1 MSTVP
6 LGFNIDAP
14 RWDQSTFVGRL
25 KHFLN
30 ITDPRTVLVPEE
42 ELDRAKALVEG
53 CRAGLV
59 PPGSSQEQ
67 LLYAKKLY
75 DSAFHPD
82 SGEKMNLIGR
92 MSFQVPG
99 GMAITGFMLQF
110 YRTVPAVVFW
120 QWVNQS
126 FNAFVNYTNR
136 NAASPISLRQIGV
149 AYVTATGAA
158 LATAVGLNLYTK
170 RAPPLLARWV
180 PFAAVAAANCI
191 NIPMMRQQEII
202 NGITVTDGD
211 NNELGRSRRAAVKGI
226 TQVVVSR
233 ITMAAPGMSECKAG
247 GCGTGPWTPLGPTT
261 LPSPASVSP
270 MKKREGGTAS
280 QVSFGLIPQME
291 LISLSC
297 HSSRSPSSPQASS
310 SQPTACGG
318 HGVLSWQLGP
328 TRTHLMLSGPSPSL
342 SSPASPHLMR
352 PLTCR
357 RPSRRDWEHEEH
369 GPCCLGD
376 GSVWVNILAVSKH
389 PVALS
394 TTSCCHGLQVDSAAG
409 RALQAGLQEEPDLF
423 SLYLVIL
430 PIIMERLEK
439 FTFMQRIR
447 VLHGPL
453 QVLLC
458 GGFLLFMVPAA
469 CALFP
474 QRWYLSHSF
483 PLLHET
489 SGDFPLP

>member
-1 MSTVP
+1 MATAP

-30 ITDPRTVLVPEE
+30 ITDPRTVLVPEK

-99 GMAITGFMLQF
+99 GMALTGCMLQF

-126 FNAFVNYTNR
+126 FNAIVNYTNR

-149 AYVTATGAA
+149 AYITATGTA

-180 PFAAVAAANCI
+180 PFAAVAAANCV

-202 NGITVTDGD
+202 NGVTVTDGD
-211 NNELGRSRRAAVKGI
+211 NNELGCSRRAAVKGI
-226 TQVVVSR
+226 AQVVVSR
-233 ITMAAPGMSECKAG
+233 ITMAAPGMSECRAG
-247 GCGTGPWTPLGPTT
+247 GWGARPGAPLEPTT
-261 LPSPASVSP
+261 SATPGSVSP
-270 MKKREGGTAS
+270 RKKRESGSAS
-280 QVSFGLIPQME
+280 QVVFGLISLME
-291 LISLSC
+291 LVSPSC
-297 HSSRSPSSPQASS
+297 HSHQSSLSPQPSS
-310 SQPTACGG
+310 SQPTAHGG
-318 HGVLSWQLGP
+318 YRVLPQQLGSIRMP
-328 TRTHLMLSGPSPSL
+328 LLLSGPSPHNLTSL
-342 SSPASPHLMR
+342 TPTR
-352 PLTCR
+352 PLPCHK
-357 RPSRRDWEHEEH
+357 PGRRDQSIRSKDHAAWMGQHAH
-369 GPCCLGD
+369 GP
-376 GSVWVNILAVSKH
+376 
-389 PVALS
+389 
-394 TTSCCHGLQVDSAAG
+394 
-409 RALQAGLQEEPDLF
+409 
-423 SLYLVIL
+423 
-430 PIIMERLEK
+430 
-439 FTFMQRIR
+439 
-447 VLHGPL
+447 
-453 QVLLC
+453 
-458 GGFLLFMVPAA
+458 
-469 CALFP
+469 
-474 QRWYLSHSF
+474 
-483 PLLHET
+483 
-489 SGDFPLP
+489 

>member
-1 MSTVP
+1 MATVS
-6 LGFNIDAP
+6 LSFNIDSP

-42 ELDRAKALVEG
+42 ELDQAKALVES

-82 SGEKMNLIGR
+82 SGEKMNFIGR

-99 GMAITGFMLQF
+99 GMAITGCMLQF

-136 NAASPISLRQIGV
+136 NAASPISLR
-149 AYVTATGAA
+149 
-158 LATAVGLNLYTK
+158 
-170 RAPPLLARWV
+170 
-180 PFAAVAAANCI
+180 
-191 NIPMMRQQEII
+191 EII
-202 NGITVTDGD
+202 NGITVTDEN

-226 TQVVVSR
+226 AQVVLSR
-233 ITMAAPGMSECKAG
+233 ITMAAPGM
-247 GCGTGPWTPLGPTT
+247 
-261 LPSPASVSP
+261 
-270 MKKREGGTAS
+270 
-280 QVSFGLIPQME
+280 I
-291 LISLSC
+291 
-297 HSSRSPSSPQASS
+297 
-310 SQPTACGG
+310 
-318 HGVLSWQLGP
+318 
-328 TRTHLMLSGPSPSL
+328 
-342 SSPASPHLMR
+342 
-352 PLTCR
+352 
-357 RPSRRDWEHEEH
+357 
-369 GPCCLGD
+369 
-376 GSVWVNILAVSKH
+376 
-389 PVALS
+389 
-394 TTSCCHGLQVDSAAG
+394 
-409 RALQAGLQEEPDLF
+409 
-423 SLYLVIL
+423 IL
-430 PIIMERLEK
+430 PVIMERLEK

-447 VLHGPL
+447 VLHAPL

-474 QRWYLSHSF
+474 QRCSLALADLEVELRDSIMAKH
-483 PLLHET
+483 
-489 SGDFPLP
+489 GDKVPYVYFNKGL

>member
-1 MSTVP
+1 THAEMATVP
-6 LGFNIDAP
+6 LGFNIDAS

-99 GMAITGFMLQF
+99 GMALTGFMLQF

-126 FNAFVNYTNR
+126 FNAIVNYTNR

-149 AYVTATGAA
+149 AYVTATGTA

-180 PFAAVAAANCI
+180 PFAAVAAANCV
-191 NIPMMRQQEII
+191 NIPMMRQ
-202 NGITVTDGD
+202 
-211 NNELGRSRRAAVKGI
+211 
-226 TQVVVSR
+226 
-233 ITMAAPGMSECKAG
+233 
-247 GCGTGPWTPLGPTT
+247 
-261 LPSPASVSP
+261 
-270 MKKREGGTAS
+270 
-280 QVSFGLIPQME
+280 
-291 LISLSC
+291 
-297 HSSRSPSSPQASS
+297 H
-310 SQPTACGG
+310 
-318 HGVLSWQLGP
+318 
-328 TRTHLMLSGPSPSL
+328 
-342 SSPASPHLMR
+342 
-352 PLTCR
+352 
-357 RPSRRDWEHEEH
+357 
-369 GPCCLGD
+369 
-376 GSVWVNILAVSKH
+376 KH
-389 PVALS
+389 PVAPS
-394 TTSCCHGLQVDSAAG
+394 TTSHCHGLWEDGPARA
-409 RALQAGLQEEPDLF
+409 ALQAGLWGGPDLF
-423 SLYLVIL
+423 SLHLVIL

-453 QVLLC
+453 QMLLC

-474 QRWYLSHSF
+474 QRCSLA
-483 PLLHET
+483 LADLELELHD
-489 SGDFPLP
+489 SILAKHGDKVPYVYFNKGL

>member
-1 MSTVP
+1 MATVP

-99 GMAITGFMLQF
+99 GMAITGCMLQF

-136 NAASPISLRQIGV
+136 NAAASISLRQIGV

-226 TQVVVSR
+226 AQVVVSR
-233 ITMAAPGMSECKAG
+233 ITMAAPGMSRAG
-247 GCGTGPWTPLGPTT
+247 GIGSMRSTDHAAWVMNVCGL
-261 LPSPASVSP
+261 
-270 MKKREGGTAS
+270 R
-280 QVSFGLIPQME
+280 
-291 LISLSC
+291 SL
-297 HSSRSPSSPQASS
+297 
-310 SQPTACGG
+310 
-318 HGVLSWQLGP
+318 L
-328 TRTHLMLSGPSPSL
+328 
-342 SSPASPHLMR
+342 
-352 PLTCR
+352 
-357 RPSRRDWEHEEH
+357 
-369 GPCCLGD
+369 
-376 GSVWVNILAVSKH
+376 
-389 PVALS
+389 
-394 TTSCCHGLQVDSAAG
+394 
-409 RALQAGLQEEPDLF
+409 
-423 SLYLVIL
+423 
-430 PIIMERLEK
+430 
-439 FTFMQRIR
+439 
-447 VLHGPL
+447 
-453 QVLLC
+453 
-458 GGFLLFMVPAA
+458 
-469 CALFP
+469 
-474 QRWYLSHSF
+474 
-483 PLLHET
+483 
-489 SGDFPLP
+489 

>member
-1 MSTVP
+1 MATVL

-25 KHFLN
+25 KHFFN

-99 GMAITGFMLQF
+99 GMALTGCMLQF

-120 QWVNQS
+120 QWMNQS
-126 FNAFVNYTNR
+126 FNAIVNYTNR

-149 AYVTATGAA
+149 AYITATSAA

-180 PFAAVAAANCI
+180 PFAAVAAANCV

-202 NGITVTDGD
+202 NGVTVTDQD
-211 NNELGRSRRAAVKGI
+211 NNELGCSRRAAVKGI

-233 ITMAAPGMSECKAG
+233 ITMAAPGMSECGAG
-247 GCGTGPWTPLGPTT
+247 GGFPWDMPPHLPLLHFPPG
-261 LPSPASVSP
+261 
-270 MKKREGGTAS
+270 KKREGGPTPWVAFGVMS
-280 QVSFGLIPQME
+280 QMKLVPPSYRSHQDL
-291 LISLSC
+291 LSTQL
-297 HSSRSPSSPQASS
+297 SP
-310 SQPTACGG
+310 SQPTAAGG
-318 HGVLSWQLGP
+318 CEVLLWCL
-328 TRTHLMLSGPSPSL
+328 TRTPFALSGP
-342 SSPASPHLMR
+342 
-352 PLTCR
+352 
-357 RPSRRDWEHEEH
+357 
-369 GPCCLGD
+369 
-376 GSVWVNILAVSKH
+376 GS
-389 PVALS
+389 
-394 TTSCCHGLQVDSAAG
+394 
-409 RALQAGLQEEPDLF
+409 
-423 SLYLVIL
+423 
-430 PIIMERLEK
+430 
-439 FTFMQRIR
+439 
-447 VLHGPL
+447 
-453 QVLLC
+453 LLC
-458 GGFLLFMVPAA
+458 I
-469 CALFP
+469 
-474 QRWYLSHSF
+474 
-483 PLLHET
+483 
-489 SGDFPLP
+489 PLPL

>member
-1 MSTVP
+1 NHAEMATLP
-6 LGFNIDAP
+6 LGFNVDAP
-14 RWDQSTFVGRL
+14 RWDQSTFLGRL

-99 GMAITGFMLQF
+99 GMALTGCMLQF

-126 FNAFVNYTNR
+126 FNAIVNYTNR

-149 AYVTATGAA
+149 AYVTATGTA

-180 PFAAVAAANCI
+180 PFAAVAAANCV

-202 NGITVTDGD
+202 NGVTVTDGD
-211 NNELGRSRRAAVKGI
+211 NNELGCSRRAAVKGI

-233 ITMAAPGMSECKAG
+233 ITMAAPGM
-247 GCGTGPWTPLGPTT
+247 
-261 LPSPASVSP
+261 
-270 MKKREGGTAS
+270 
-280 QVSFGLIPQME
+280 I
-291 LISLSC
+291 
-297 HSSRSPSSPQASS
+297 
-310 SQPTACGG
+310 
-318 HGVLSWQLGP
+318 
-328 TRTHLMLSGPSPSL
+328 
-342 SSPASPHLMR
+342 
-352 PLTCR
+352 
-357 RPSRRDWEHEEH
+357 
-369 GPCCLGD
+369 
-376 GSVWVNILAVSKH
+376 
-389 PVALS
+389 
-394 TTSCCHGLQVDSAAG
+394 
-409 RALQAGLQEEPDLF
+409 
-423 SLYLVIL
+423 IL

-439 FTFMQRIR
+439 FPFMQRIR

-474 QRWYLSHSF
+474 QRCSLALVDLEPELRDSIVAKH
-483 PLLHET
+483 
-489 SGDFPLP
+489 GDKVPYVYFNKGL